1 MKVVKEVFDIA
12 IDEYCY
18 LISHQNKVWFIQT
31 YSKWSTKKLKQEWS
45 NLKANSNVSLIICFC
60 LSEFNKIF
68 HTDFPSIRVLLNS
81 LSQLSYYDFTD
92 FSLHLGNR
100 YLEEFDSVKTNKY
113 LQVIA
118 QTAYGYNFIKDLKLD
133 TTHIDSHK
141 GAVGM
146 SLNEE
151 GETFIIGLGVV
162 NETPPYSTEVKCY
175 AFRKSYVKH
184 LFNEKEDISIDFCLV
199 DLSDREFI
207 NKVFSYYE
215 RRIFI
220 NNQYV
225 NKKLQAYLR
234 KKKIDLLLT

>member
-1 MKVVKEVFDIA
+1 MKIVRETYDQIVE
-12 IDEYCY
+12 EYCY
-18 LISHQNKVWFIQT
+18 LITTINGVWFIQT
-31 YSKWSTKKLKQEWS
+31 YSKWSINMFKKEWDT
-45 NLKANSNVSLIICFC
+45 LENSKDVSLCESFS
-60 LSEFNKIF
+60 LSEFNKTF
-68 HTDFPSIRVLLNS
+68 FTGFTS
-81 LSQLSYYDFTD
+81 LKSLTNNFIQLSHYDFTD
-92 FSLHLGNR
+92 FFLHLSNR
-100 YLEEFDSVKTNKY
+100 YLAEFASVKTNKY

-118 QTAYGYNFIKDLKLD
+118 QTAFGNNFLKELILD
-133 TTHIDSHK
+133 TTPINNHK
-141 GAVGM
+141 GAIGM
-146 SLNEE
+146 SLNEQ

-175 AFRKSYVKH
+175 AFRKPYLKH

-215 RRIFI
+215 RRIFV

-225 NKKLQAYLR
+225 NKKLKGYLR